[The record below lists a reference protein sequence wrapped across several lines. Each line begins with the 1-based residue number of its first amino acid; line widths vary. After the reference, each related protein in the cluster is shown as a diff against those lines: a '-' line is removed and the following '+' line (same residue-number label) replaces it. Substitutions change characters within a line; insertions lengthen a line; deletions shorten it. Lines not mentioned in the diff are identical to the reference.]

1 MNCISTRVHS
11 LHVSSGPRGP
21 VIRSVS
27 QSSPDA
33 TAYVIAVRA
42 EALPPMVLIVDR
54 EALNKRSVG
63 MPASAA
69 IHTIT
74 AWTRRQL
81 PTSWLDD
88 EGVTWVCMNGSSS
101 FHVLLVDRAGVVTWR
116 QVKWPRHD
124 DGTLDSFKRAFPVYA
139 DAFLRVIE
147 MMGAVECD
155 ASLQIEPGSA
165 SQSSFNLGGRE
176 PDR

>member
-1 MNCISTRVHS
+1 
-11 LHVSSGPRGP
+11 
-21 VIRSVS
+21 
-27 QSSPDA
+27 
-33 TAYVIAVRA
+33 
-42 EALPPMVLIVDR
+42 MVLIVDR
-54 EALNKRSVG
+54 EALNRRSVG

-81 PTSWLDD
+81 PSSWLDD
-88 EGVTWVCMNGSSS
+88 DGVTWVCMNGSSS

-116 QVKWPRHD
+116 KVKWPRHD

-147 MMGAVECD
+147 MMGAVERD
-155 ASLQIEPGSA
+155 ASLQVERGSA
-165 SQSSFNLGGRE
+165 SPSSLNFDGRH
-176 PDR
+176 PDQ